1 MTRKEIIIKAWMD
14 LNIETPFGICDK
26 TGWCTG
32 ILQNEVYFFDS
43 EYIDIVDKID
53 SIIQNDGFAKFRP
66 KSLRGIENNNG
77 WIKIESEESLPKE
90 YDFYDACCF
99 SEKFPKDVPMFYGCN
114 LPDLRNYFIEEL
126 ITHYRP
132 IVKHD
137 YPIFQAV
144 IPNIPSIADG
154 GTTEN

>member
-1 MTRKEIIIKAWMD
+1 MTKQQAIQESY
-14 LNIETPFGICDK
+14 IEYWVQLPA
-26 TGWCTG
+26 
-32 ILQNEVYFFDS
+32 EVQ
-43 EYIDIVDKID
+43 EQAL
-53 SIIQNDGFAKFRP
+53 QNDGWISIKDSIKDNMSLEDSIDMEFLDKYGYNGECVGHSHYRP
-66 KSLRGIENNNG
+66 KSLQGIENNNG

-114 LPDLRNYFIEEL
+114 LPDLRNYFNEEL

-137 YPIFQAV
+137 YPIF
-144 IPNIPSIADG
+144 
-154 GTTEN
+154 